1 MTASVTP
8 STASVV
14 TGSCYPA
21 PMSDTVIVGAGI
33 TGLSLARRLARNGG
47 ASLVLEATDR
57 AGGPIRTHRTGGLML
72 EMGPQSLRSVPHTLE
87 LIDDLQLQDRI
98 IPVSDAA
105 KRRFILWEGKLREM
119 PQGLLDRSFMHKR
132 DLLRVLREPFVERRT
147 AASDE
152 SIHAFISRR
161 FGPKIA
167 ERLVDAMVAGIY
179 AGDPDRLEIAATFPD
194 LVEWESKG
202 SVLAGAIKAGLRRPK
217 RPSWA
222 PASPFTLKNGLSSL
236 VDTLAGSLPQ
246 GTLQLS
252 CAVERIERVGKGY
265 RVHAPGGP
273 YDAERVVVTAPPG
286 HAASFLPELADE
298 LAAMPSALVAAVHL
312 AFKSSEAP
320 SPEGFGWL
328 SAASQRKDVLGSLW
342 VSSTFPSFTP
352 GRTVIRLMIGGSRED
367 VTDLTD
373 EQLVLRARKVVA
385 EVERITADPVLTYVN
400 RAHLPQYETGH
411 TARMK
416 RLRAATPGLDLVGWG
431 YTGLGIEGCA
441 KAAAAVA
448 I

>member
-1 MTASVTP
+1 
-8 STASVV
+8 
-14 TGSCYPA
+14 
-21 PMSDTVIVGAGI
+21 MSDIVIVGAGI
-33 TGLSLARRLARNGG
+33 TGLSLARRLARSNRP
-47 ASLVLEATDR
+47 ALVLEATDR

-72 EMGPQSLRSVPHTLE
+72 EMGPQSLRSVPHTLGI
-87 LIDDLQLQDRI
+87 IDDLQLKDRI
-98 IPVSDAA
+98 IPVSAAA

-119 PQGLLDRSFMHKR
+119 PQSLFDRSFLRKR
-132 DLLRVLREPFVERRT
+132 DLLRVLREPMIERRE

-152 SIHAFISRR
+152 SIHAFIARR
-161 FGPKIA
+161 FGPRLA
-167 ERLVDAMVAGIY
+167 ERVVDALVAGIY
-179 AGDPDRLEIAATFPD
+179 AGDPERLEIAATFPD
-194 LVEWESKG
+194 LVEWEAHG
-202 SVLAGAIKAGLRRPK
+202 SVIAGAIKAGLSRPK

-222 PASPFTLKNGLSSL
+222 PNSPFTLKNGLSSL

-252 CAVERIERVGKGY
+252 CPVERIQRVGKGF

-273 YDAERVVVTAPPG
+273 YDAERVVVTAPPSS
-286 HAASFLPELADE
+286 ASSFLPELNDE

-367 VTDLTD
+367 VSGLTD

-385 EVERITADPVLTYVN
+385 EIERITADPVTTYVN
-400 RAHLPQYETGH
+400 RGSLPQYETGH
-411 TARMK
+411 TARMA
-416 RLRAATPGLDLVGWG
+416 RLRSAQPGLDLVGWG

-448 I
+448 V